1 MTVSEAC
8 SYHLGRGIRKD
19 DLLLPF
25 SHWVASF
32 VTPWTA
38 AHQAP
43 PPTEFPRQECWRGC
57 HFLLQSI
64 FPTQGS
70 NPRLLCFLPW
80 QADSLPLSQGLLGF
94 LPWQADSL
102 PLSCQGSSLE
112 GIRLSKSEEDKCVI
126 SLVCGI
132 KRKPKQQKWTSWIQ
146 RTYWWLPEA
155 WVWGLGEMGER
166 S

>member
-102 PLSCQGSSLE
+102 PLSHRWSPWKDWGVTERFYKSVRVVVTQMYTYINKLYLKLTHFSIHKVYFKK
-112 GIRLSKSEEDKCVI
+112 GIVKNIYINR
-126 SLVCGI
+126 
-132 KRKPKQQKWTSWIQ
+132 
-146 RTYWWLPEA
+146 
-155 WVWGLGEMGER
+155 
-166 S
+166 